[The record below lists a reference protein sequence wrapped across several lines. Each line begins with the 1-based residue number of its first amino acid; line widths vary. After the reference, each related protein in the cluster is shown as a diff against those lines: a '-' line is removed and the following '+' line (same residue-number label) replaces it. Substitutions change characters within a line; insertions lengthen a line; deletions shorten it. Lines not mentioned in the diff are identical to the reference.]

1 MKAALLTILVMLA
14 AAALPDA
21 LAQNYPTKPIRL
33 VSPFAPGGG
42 TDILSRLIAGPVS
55 ESLGQTVVVDN
66 RPGAG
71 GAIGAELTAHA
82 EPDGY
87 TLIMVSSSYTAGA
100 AFHKVPYDPVNGI
113 QPILLVGTTGLVMT
127 VHPSVP
133 AKTPGEFIDHA
144 KGRPGRLN
152 YATVGTG
159 SVTHLAHEQLKLMT
173 GIDIVHVPYKGGGPA
188 LTAVVAGESQV
199 SMISMVPTLPHV
211 RAGRLRAIGVT
222 TPARM
227 DQMPNV
233 PAIAETVRGFELLVW
248 NLGAEGTPGAHR
260 RALEQGSLESAI
272 HAGDEAPD
280 AGRRTDGRRR
290 RTVRAVQNHP
300 ARRGK
305 MAPRGTRS
313 KDPRIARGS
322 RLAEPL
328 PALREPKSPVT
339 SHRSP
344 VTKTDGALLT

>member
-1 MKAALLTILVMLA
+1 MKALLTVLAVLA

-21 LAQNYPTKPIRL
+21 FAQKYPTRPIRL
-33 VSPFAPGGG
+33 VAPFPPGGG

-71 GAIGAELTAHA
+71 GSVGAELTARA

-100 AFHKVPYDPVNGI
+100 AFHKLPYDPVNGI
-113 QPILLVGTTGLVMT
+113 QPILLVGTVGLVMT

-133 AKTPGEFIDHA
+133 AKSAKEFIDYA
-144 KGRPGRLN
+144 KSRPGKLN

-173 GIDIVHVPYKGGGPA
+173 GIDIVHIPYKGGGPA

-199 SMISMVPTLPHV
+199 SMISMVPTIPHV

-222 TPARM
+222 TPERM
-227 DQMPNV
+227 HQMPEV
-233 PAIAETVRGFELLVW
+233 PAIAESVRGFEVIHWYGIWGPKGLPKPIVDLW
-248 NLGAEGTPGAHR
+248 NKEAAKVLFTPEVKRQMEGEGLT
-260 RALEQGSLESAI
+260 
-272 HAGDEAPD
+272 AGGGAPD
-280 AGRRTDGRRR
+280 ELYKIIRRDVERWRR
-290 RTVRAVQNHP
+290 VVKEA
-300 ARRGK
+300 K
-305 MAPRGTRS
+305 IS
-313 KDPRIARGS
+313 
-322 RLAEPL
+322 E
-328 PALREPKSPVT
+328 
-339 SHRSP
+339 
-344 VTKTDGALLT
+344 